1 MYPAAVV
8 ARQRPHHYRLSP
20 EATGNTLMNFHCPY
34 LKTHVELTGER
45 EAHIQE
51 KHPELLPTYR
61 DYLIQTLS
69 DPDEIRKDPRF
80 PSSLLFSHWF
90 SEVKGG
96 KFIVVVVVA
105 DPPPAGRYWIVTAYV
120 ARHLSGGTV
129 TWKRP

>member
-1 MYPAAVV
+1 
-8 ARQRPHHYRLSP
+8 
-20 EATGNTLMNFHCPY
+20 MNFHCLY
-34 LKTHVELTGER
+34 LNTHVELTGER

-51 KHPELLPTYR
+51 KHPELLPAYR

-69 DPDEIRKDPRF
+69 DPDEVRKDPRF
-80 PSSLLFSHWF
+80 PNSLLFSLWF
-90 SEVKGG
+90 PDVKGG

-105 DPPPAGRYWIVTAYV
+105 DPPPAGRYWIVTAYM